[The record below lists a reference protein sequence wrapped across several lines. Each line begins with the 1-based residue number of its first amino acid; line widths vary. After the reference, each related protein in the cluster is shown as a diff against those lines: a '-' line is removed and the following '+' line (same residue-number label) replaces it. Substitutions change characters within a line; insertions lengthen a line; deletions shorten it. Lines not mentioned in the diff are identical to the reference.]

1 VAENANLSVFERRP
15 KLVAFFVVLVL
26 LAIGLALAEVSLRLF
41 GSVNVHY
48 YTGYTKPGIHEYPY
62 GYVPINH
69 DGNPDEEFALI
80 PGQSRVG
87 YFGDSVTYGV
97 GTGYG
102 YRTPDLLQKQF
113 PGMRHWV
120 FAQVGAVLAKQDLT
134 KEIDRWKLS
143 SAIYLMNLNDIMP
156 DENAAGASEYRKSS
170 LVARAQSGVLGRV
183 DESLRGAFYV
193 YTYLRLGLKNMMQRA
208 GYESHGDI
216 AYELWPSRYRS
227 IFKQTADRI
236 IEQAN
241 VVTARGARFC
251 VLVLPYEMQISSDAD
266 NKYSSMGFSWES
278 GFVQGSAQNEIM
290 GLLKSGNVNAFD
302 LRGAFRGQQLLIGQA
317 FVYDKGDKVD
327 WNHPN
332 RVGHA
337 LIARWL
343 AGNADF
349 RANCL
354 PN

>member
-1 VAENANLSVFERRP
+1 MAEDANMSVFERRP
-15 KLVAFFVVLVL
+15 KLVACFVVLVL
-26 LAIGLALAEVSLRLF
+26 LAIVLVIAEVSLRLF

-69 DGNPDEEFALI
+69 VGNPDEEFALI
-80 PGQSRVG
+80 PGERRVG
-87 YFGDSVTYGV
+87 YFGDSIAYGV

-102 YRTPDLLQKQF
+102 YRVPDLLQAQF

-120 FAQVGAVLAKQDLT
+120 FAQVGAVLAKEDLT
-134 KEIDRWKLS
+134 KEIERWQLS

-156 DENAAGASEYRKSS
+156 DQSASGASQNAGSS
-170 LVARAQSGVLGRV
+170 LVVRARSGLLGRI
-183 DESLRGAFYV
+183 DESLRGTSYV
-193 YTYLRLGLKNMMQRA
+193 YTYLRLGLKNAMQRA
-208 GYESHGDI
+208 GYEAHGDV
-216 AYELWPSRYRS
+216 AYELWPSRYPS

-236 IEQAN
+236 IEQAK
-241 VVTARGARFC
+241 VVTSRGARFC
-251 VLVLPYEMQISSDAD
+251 VLLLPYEMQISTDAEK
-266 NKYSSMGFSWES
+266 KYSSMGFSWET
-278 GFVQGSAQNEIM
+278 GFVQGSAQDEIVSE
-290 GLLKSGNVNAFD
+290 LRSANVNVFD
-302 LRGAFRGQQLLIGQA
+302 LREAFRGQQLLVGRT

-343 AGNADF
+343 AGNAEF
-349 RANCL
+349 HANCL
-354 PN
+354 PH